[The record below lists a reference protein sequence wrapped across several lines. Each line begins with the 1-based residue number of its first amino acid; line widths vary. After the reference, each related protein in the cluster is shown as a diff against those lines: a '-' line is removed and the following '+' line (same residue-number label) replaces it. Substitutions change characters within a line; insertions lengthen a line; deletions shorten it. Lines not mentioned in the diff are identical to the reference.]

1 MVIMVDTEQTHLKVE
16 QNNLEAFQD
25 TATKG
30 RFLTPHK
37 TIITRNKRLTNRD
50 KWVWSINLLQE
61 ALLQV
66 LQRLEE
72 DQVCKLVVSLMMII
86 KKRELMKL
94 TLLGLVEINKMKREK
109 CKRKDKSRNLH
120 NSKEMW
126 KLGKKSMNNGKFEK
140 LEMP

>member
-37 TIITRNKRLTNRD
+37 TITTRNKMLTSRD

>member
-37 TIITRNKRLTNRD
+37 TITTRNKRLTSRD

-109 CKRKDKSRNLH
+109 CKRKDKSKN

>member
-37 TIITRNKRLTNRD
+37 TITTRNKRLTSRD